1 MWNTKKSANL
11 GPNGRQEAGGCTP
24 RNISQDTS
32 ARVRCADIFGA
43 RVGIVYRLY
52 DRLRRGVTRVKRKS
66 TYLATG
72 DLAEHAPDQQKL
84 NFIAVTLH
92 PGKKVNKLDE
102 IEWTTGLLRRDA
114 SDKRW
119 RWLLNW
125 YKSSITL
132 LMALWKNDKLD
143 HLYGESSVTRLRTPY
158 ESLSLESDTWWSL
171 LNILISLQF

>member
-1 MWNTKKSANL
+1 MNRVKHKEICESWSEW
-11 GPNGRQEAGGCTP
+11 PAGGCTP

-119 RWLLNW
+119 RWLSNW
-125 YKSSITL
+125 YISSITL
-132 LMALWKNDKLD
+132 LMALWEKRQIGPFMEERQPCRDYALFD
-143 HLYGESSVTRLRTPY
+143 
-158 ESLSLESDTWWSL
+158 
-171 LNILISLQF
+171 

>member
-1 MWNTKKSANL
+1 MWNTKKSSNL
-11 GPNGRQEAGGCTP
+11 GPNGRQGGYTP

-43 RVGIVYRLY
+43 RVGIVYRVY

-84 NFIAVTLH
+84 HFIAVTLH

-102 IEWTTGLLRRDA
+102 IEWTTGLLRRL

-119 RWLLNW
+119 RWLSKA
-125 YKSSITL
+125 YKSSIRL
-132 LMALWKNDKLD
+132 LMGPSQKRLIQRFIWTEAGVPLD
-143 HLYGESSVTRLRTPY
+143 
-158 ESLSLESDTWWSL
+158 LSQYLIVLCKITEYFITSQ
-171 LNILISLQF
+171 LNTLN

>member
-1 MWNTKKSANL
+1 MLFQIIDFLLLKTEWIVWNTKKSANL

-119 RWLLNW
+119 RWLSNW

-132 LMALWKNDKLD
+132 LMALWEKRQIGPFIWKDRCD
-143 HLYGESSVTRLRTPY
+143 
-158 ESLSLESDTWWSL
+158 
-171 LNILISLQF
+171 